1 MPTKRIPISRFST
14 ALNAAQLAFL
24 HGSLLPDDVGPVE
37 FVEYAVLT
45 AGHRAADDMPL
56 QGRPNARQLWEE
68 HGAAVLAVWIGAKP
82 GTRPPAWWKV
92 AAPEPRLRLGGIGEP
107 WTLRD
112 VWRGVPAIWSRPVR
126 GDFQGARE
134 LSYDPEDPPIFEAE
148 AAYLKRLGLL
158 GRGELRRLVPA
169 DFRPQPIATILGLG
183 KGAVE
188 PADAL

>member
-24 HGSLLPDDVGPVE
+24 HGSPLPDDVGPVE

-82 GTRPPAWWKV
+82 GTRPPGWWKIE
-92 AAPEPRLRLGGIGEP
+92 APQPRLRLGGIGEP

-112 VWRGVPAIWSRPVR
+112 MWLGVPAIWSRPVR
-126 GDFQGARE
+126 GDLHGARE
-134 LSYDPEDPPIFEAE
+134 PAFDPGNPPIYESE
-148 AAYLKRLGLL
+148 AAYLRRLDLL
-158 GRGELRRLVPA
+158 RRGEARRLTPA
-169 DFRPQPIATILGLG
+169 DFKPQPITQVFDFGN
-183 KGAVE
+183 E
-188 PADAL
+188 